1 MKQLVKNKVLNEV
14 VEWIICF
21 VIAYVIYIGI
31 NFFFGT
37 IAGIR
42 QTSMY
47 PTAKDG
53 ERVIVGRRV
62 LYNKDINRGDIVT
75 LAAPDEEVKKDDSI
89 YAPYLERTGFDWF
102 VYDILEIGKKSYVK
116 RVIAVGGDSI
126 KITESG
132 EVYLNEELL
141 EENYLA
147 EDVITPITGDYYD
160 LVVPEGYV
168 FVMGDNRGASKD
180 SREFGVVPLDK
191 IEGKVHIRIWPLNR
205 WGEI

>member
-14 VEWIICF
+14 LEWIICF
-21 VIAYVIYIGI
+21 VIAYVIYVGI

-62 LYNKDINRGDIVT
+62 LYNKEINRGDIIT
-75 LAAPDEEVKKDDSI
+75 LAAPDEEVKKDVSI

-132 EVYLNEELL
+132 EVYLNEEIL